1 MIIEKLIKCIL
12 FSLAINWCISAQ
24 IYQQSRINI
33 SRSEK
38 TMAVAISLIMAAV
51 AAAIVV
57 VW

>member
-1 MIIEKLIKCIL
+1 MIEKLIKCIL